1 MVEKTPDEIP
11 MKKFTI
17 STKDYDDLMTLL
29 AESRNRMQRVAMDG
43 SKADKWC
50 KNITKAIDK
59 IEKKYK
65 Q

>member
-17 STKDYDDLMTLL
+17 STEDYNDLMIML

-50 KNITKAIDK
+50 KKITKAIDK
-59 IEKKYK
+59 IEEKYK